1 MLIYP
6 KKGSEASPMEN
17 ALTHKEEHPGKPGL
31 AGELSQK
38 AEELIAKYERPA
50 PKLKGVS
57 RWVAWGICLALS
69 IYAVYGTLSTPN
81 THVFRMT
88 HVTLV
93 LIGTL
98 LLYPFRGKGRLSVP
112 AMDWVLI
119 GGLVAAYVYFSI
131 DVEEFIYRAF
141 TPNSVDIALGVFTI
155 ALVLEATR
163 RTIGWVL
170 PAIVGITIVYA
181 IIPGML
187 PGQLAHKGYDIER
200 FVGHVYMT
208 LEGIF
213 GVPVGVSSTLIILF
227 TLYGAILEHT
237 QAGKFFVDFAFS
249 AMGQKPTAA
258 GRTAVL
264 TSFLLGGP
272 SGSGVATTVTV
283 GSIAYPILKRA
294 GYDRETA
301 GAIFSAGGI
310 GAVISPPVMGAASF
324 LIAEFLRISYLEV
337 IAMSLVPTVLY
348 YLGILLMIEL
358 DVKRLGIQAVAFSK
372 RNLRR
377 LCLDYWFHFT
387 SLFAIVVFMLLDFS
401 VEYSITLSMAVGAIF
416 SWLRRDTRLTL
427 PRLMTAL
434 EEAGRQILSVAS
446 TCAAAGIIVGVFTLT
461 GLGLKLS
468 GIIVDLAGGNLHLT
482 LFYTAIVL
490 LVLGLALP
498 ITASY
503 IIAAVITVPAMTKLG
518 VPDYA
523 AHMFVFYYAVLSEV
537 SPPVALS
544 PVAAAALTGG
554 NPWRTMMITWKY
566 TLPTFIIPFMF
577 TATPEGVGLLLKGT
591 AGNIALSVTT
601 AIIAIIALVQG
612 VSGNFWGKEA
622 CKPERV
628 MLVASALLLFA
639 ADWKTDLAGFAFFAG
654 GWLIHSLR
662 SRGKPH

>member
-1 MLIYP
+1 M
-6 KKGSEASPMEN
+6 
-17 ALTHKEEHPGKPGL
+17 
-31 AGELSQK
+31 
-38 AEELIAKYERPA
+38 
-50 PKLKGVS
+50 
-57 RWVAWGICLALS
+57 
-69 IYAVYGTLSTPN
+69 
-81 THVFRMT
+81 VFRMT

-98 LLYPFRGKGRLSVP
+98 LLFPFRGKRRLSVP
-112 AMDWVLI
+112 AMDWLLA
-119 GGLVAAYVYFSI
+119 GGLAAAYVYFII
-131 DVEEFIYRAF
+131 DVEEFVYRAF
-141 TPNSVDIALGVFTI
+141 TPSPVDIALGVFTL

-163 RTIGWVL
+163 RTIGWIL
-170 PAIVGITIVYA
+170 PAIVGVTLVYA

-200 FVGHVYMT
+200 LVGHIYMT

-227 TLYGAILEHT
+227 TLYGAILENT
-237 QAGKFFVDFAFS
+237 GAGKFFVDFAFS
-249 AMGQKPTAA
+249 AMGQKPTGA

-283 GSIAYPILKRA
+283 GSIAYPILKKA
-294 GYDRETA
+294 GYDRDTA

-337 IAMSLVPTVLY
+337 ITMSLVPTVLY

-358 DVKRLGIQAVAFSK
+358 DVKRLGIQVVEFSR
-372 RNLRR
+372 RNLLR
-377 LCLDYWFHFT
+377 LSLDYWFHFT
-387 SLFAIVVFMLLDFS
+387 SLFAIVFFMVLDFS
-401 VEYSITLSMAVGAIF
+401 VEYSITLSMAVGAVF

-427 PRLMTAL
+427 TKCIAAF
-434 EEAGRQILSVAS
+434 EEAGRQVLSVAS
-446 TCAAAGIIVGVFTLT
+446 TCAAAGIIIGVFTLT
-461 GLGLKLS
+461 GLGLKVS
-468 GIIVDLAGGNLHLT
+468 GIIVDLAGSNLHLT
-482 LFYTAIVL
+482 LLYTAVIL

-498 ITASY
+498 VTASY

-566 TLPTFIIPFMF
+566 TLPTFLVPFMF
-577 TATPEGVGLLLKGT
+577 TATPEGTGLLFKGT

-601 AIIAIIALVQG
+601 AILAIIALVQG
-612 VSGNFWGKEA
+612 VSGYFWGKKA
-622 CKPERV
+622 GKPERA
-628 MLVASALLLFA
+628 MFIASGLLLFA
-639 ADWKTDLAGFAFFAG
+639 AHWKTDLAGFTLFG
-654 GWLIHSLR
+654 GGLLTHSLR
-662 SRGKPH
+662 SRGKGR

>member
-1 MLIYP
+1 MFIYR
-6 KKGSEASPMEN
+6 KKGSEPSPMEN
-17 ALTHKEEHPGKPGL
+17 GRIKLNGLPEEPSPPPELSAK
-31 AGELSQK
+31 AGELI
-38 AEELIAKYERPA
+38 ERYERPA
-50 PKLKGVS
+50 PKIKGIP
-57 RWVAWGICLALS
+57 RWMAWGVCLTLS
-69 IYAVYGTLSTPN
+69 IYAVYGTLGTPN
-81 THVFRMT
+81 TMVFRMT

-98 LLYPFRGKGRLSVP
+98 LLYPFRGQARLSVP
-112 AMDWVLI
+112 AIDWVLVA
-119 GGLVAAYVYFSI
+119 GLAVAYVYFI
-131 DVEEFIYRAF
+131 FDVEEFVYRAF
-141 TPNSVDIALGVFTI
+141 TPSPVDIVLGVFTL

-170 PAIVGITIVYA
+170 PAIVGVTIIYA

-187 PGQLAHKGYDIER
+187 PGQLGHKGYDIER
-200 FVGHVYMT
+200 LVGHIYMT

-213 GVPVGVSSTLIILF
+213 GIPVGVSSTLIILF
-227 TLYGAILEHT
+227 TIYGAILEHT
-237 QAGKFFVDFAFS
+237 GAGKFFVDFAFS
-249 AMGQKPTAA
+249 AMGQKPTGA

-283 GSIAYPILKRA
+283 GSIAYPILKKA
-294 GYDRETA
+294 GYDRDTA

-337 IAMSLVPTVLY
+337 IAMSVVPTLLY

-358 DVKRLGIQAVAFSK
+358 DVKRLGIHAVEFSK
-372 RNLRR
+372 KNLRR
-377 LCLDYWFHFT
+377 LSLDYWFHFT

-401 VEYSITLSMAVGAIF
+401 VEYSITLSMAVGAVF
-416 SWLRRDTRLTL
+416 SWLRRDTRLT
-427 PRLMTAL
+427 PAKCIAAL

-446 TCAAAGIIVGVFTLT
+446 TCAAAGIIIGVFTLT
-461 GLGLKLS
+461 GLGLKFS

-482 LFYTAIVL
+482 LLYTAVIL

-523 AHMFVFYYAVLSEV
+523 AHMFVFYYAILSEV

-566 TLPTFIIPFMF
+566 TLPTFLVPFMF

-612 VSGNFWGKEA
+612 VSGYFWGREA
-622 CKPERV
+622 GKPERA
-628 MLVASALLLFA
+628 MFVASGLLLFA
-639 ADWKTDLAGFAFFAG
+639 ADWKTDLAGFVLFAG

>member
-1 MLIYP
+1 
-6 KKGSEASPMEN
+6 MEN
-17 ALTHKEEHPGKPGL
+17 GRIELKGLPEKPSP
-31 AGELSQK
+31 APELSEK
-38 AEELIAKYERPA
+38 AEELIERYERPT
-50 PKLKGVS
+50 PRLKGIS
-57 RWVAWGICLALS
+57 RQMAWGVCLVLS
-69 IYAVYGTLSTPN
+69 IYAVYGTLGTPN
-81 THVFRMT
+81 TMVFRMT

-98 LLYPFRGKGRLSVP
+98 LLYPFRGQTRLSVP
-112 AMDWVLI
+112 AMDWLLV
-119 GGLVAAYVYFSI
+119 GGLAGAYVYFI
-131 DVEEFIYRAF
+131 VDVEEFVYRAF
-141 TPNSVDIALGVFTI
+141 TPSPVDIALGVFTI

-170 PAIVGITIVYA
+170 PAIVGVTIVYA
-181 IIPGML
+181 LIPGIL

-200 FVGHVYMT
+200 LVGHIYMT

-213 GVPVGVSSTLIILF
+213 GIPVGVSSTLIILF
-227 TLYGAILEHT
+227 TLYGTILENT
-237 QAGKFFVDFAFS
+237 GAGKFFVDFAFS
-249 AMGQKPTAA
+249 AMGQKPTGA

-283 GSIAYPILKRA
+283 GSIAYPILKKA
-294 GYDRETA
+294 GYDQDTA

-337 IAMSLVPTVLY
+337 IAMSVVPTVLY

-358 DVKRLGIQAVAFSK
+358 DVKRLGIQAVEFSK
-372 RNLRR
+372 KNLRR

-401 VEYSITLSMAVGAIF
+401 VEYSITLSMAVGAVF
-416 SWLRRDTRLTL
+416 SWLRPDTRLTPL
-427 PRLMTAL
+427 RLITAL

-446 TCAAAGIIVGVFTLT
+446 TCAAAGIIIGVFTLT
-461 GLGLKLS
+461 GLGLKVS

-482 LFYTAIVL
+482 LLYTAVIL

-518 VPDYA
+518 IPDYA
-523 AHMFVFYYAVLSEV
+523 AHMFVFYYAILSEV

-566 TLPTFIIPFMF
+566 TLPTFLVPFMF
-577 TATPEGVGLLLKGT
+577 TATPEGVGLLFKGT

-612 VSGNFWGKEA
+612 VSGYFWGKEA
-622 CKPERV
+622 GKPERA
-628 MLVASALLLFA
+628 MFVASGLLLFA
-639 ADWKTDLAGFAFFAG
+639 ADWKTDLAGFVLFGG
-654 GWLIHSLR
+654 GWSIHSLR
-662 SRGKPH
+662 SRGNPH